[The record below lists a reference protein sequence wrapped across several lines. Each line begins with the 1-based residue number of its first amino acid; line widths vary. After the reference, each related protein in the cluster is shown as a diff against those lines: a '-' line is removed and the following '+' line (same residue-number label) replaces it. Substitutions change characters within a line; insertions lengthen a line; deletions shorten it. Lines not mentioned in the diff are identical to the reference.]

1 MKKIVTILLMLV
13 ALTGRAQ
20 APKGQVE
27 LFCGAEMEYADV
39 NFHRLYDI
47 LLNLTPGVKWHL
59 GNDWQVAGQLW
70 VPIINDGYLDRYSMW
85 RLNMAVVS
93 KELHWQSARQ
103 HVKLSAGLFN
113 KERGGFDVKWHYPVT
128 DWLMLTAQ
136 AGVTMRWALGFKW
149 SGQSGGQSGGQ
160 ASGLDAPDACPPDCP
175 SSESDFGED
184 WRVSG
189 IAGVNFW
196 LNPWQTEIRLSG
208 GRYVDGIWGSELDV
222 MRHFR
227 YVTIGAFAQLHEA
240 SPNSFY
246 KHKISGMFS
255 VYDRKQT
262 AGFKIVVML
271 PPYKKS
277 DRKFVL
283 RPASNLSL
291 GYNGQQ
297 DEVTMQMYH
306 TDPEENAREYPV
318 SVPWGINSAQN
329 Q

>member
-1 MKKIVTILLMLV
+1 MKKIFTILLMLT

-47 LLNLTPGVKWHL
+47 LLNLTPGMKWHL
-59 GNDWQVAGQLW
+59 GNDWQVAGQFW
-70 VPIINDGYLDRYSMW
+70 VPIVNDGYLDRYSML

-103 HVKLSAGLFN
+103 HVKLSAGLFS
-113 KERGGFDVKWHYPVT
+113 KERGGMDVKWHYPVT
-128 DWLMLTAQ
+128 DWLMLIAQ
-136 AGVTMRWALGFKW
+136 AGVTMRWALGTKL
-149 SGQSGGQSGGQ
+149 GG
-160 ASGLDAPDACPPDCP
+160 D
-175 SSESDFGED
+175 SESDFGDD
-184 WRVSG
+184 WKVTG
-189 IAGVNFW
+189 IAGANVW
-196 LNPWQTEIRLSG
+196 LNTWKTEIRLSG
-208 GRYVDGIWGSELDV
+208 GRYTDGIWGSELDV
-222 MRHFR
+222 MRHFQH
-227 YVTIGAFAQLHEA
+227 VTIGAYAQLHEA
-240 SPNSFY
+240 SPNSFN
-246 KHKISGMFS
+246 KHKVSGTFY
-255 VYDRKQT
+255 VYNRKQT

-277 DRKFVL
+277 DRRLVL

-297 DEVTMQMYH
+297 DEVTMQIYQ

-318 SVPWGINSAQN
+318 SVPWGISNN

>member
-1 MKKIVTILLMLV
+1 M
-13 ALTGRAQ
+13 
-20 APKGQVE
+20 
-27 LFCGAEMEYADV
+27 
-39 NFHRLYDI
+39 
-47 LLNLTPGVKWHL
+47 
-59 GNDWQVAGQLW
+59 
-70 VPIINDGYLDRYSMW
+70 
-85 RLNMAVVS
+85 
-93 KELHWQSARQ
+93 
-103 HVKLSAGLFN
+103 
-113 KERGGFDVKWHYPVT
+113 DVKWHYPVT

-136 AGVTMRWALGFKW
+136 AGVTMRWALGTKL
-149 SGQSGGQSGGQ
+149 GG
-160 ASGLDAPDACPPDCP
+160 D
-175 SSESDFGED
+175 SESDFGED
-184 WRVSG
+184 WKVSG

-196 LNPWQTEIRLSG
+196 LNPWKTEIRLSG

-227 YVTIGAFAQLHEA
+227 HVTIGAYAQLHEA

-246 KHKISGMFS
+246 KHKISGKFS

-318 SVPWGINSAQN
+318 SVPWGISNVQN

>member
-1 MKKIVTILLMLV
+1 MKKIVTILLLLV

-70 VPIINDGYLDRYSMW
+70 VPIVNDGYLDRYSMW

-113 KERGGFDVKWHYPVT
+113 KERGGMDVKWHYPVT

-136 AGVTMRWALGFKW
+136 AGVTMRWALGTKL
-149 SGQSGGQSGGQ
+149 GG
-160 ASGLDAPDACPPDCP
+160 D
-175 SSESDFGED
+175 SESDFGED
-184 WRVSG
+184 WKVSG
-189 IAGVNFW
+189 IAGVNVW

-208 GRYVDGIWGSELDV
+208 GRYIDGIWGSELDV

-227 YVTIGAFAQLHEA
+227 HVTIEAYAQFHEA

-318 SVPWGINSAQN
+318 SVPWGISNVQN

>member
-136 AGVTMRWALGFKW
+136 AGVTMRWALGFK
-149 SGQSGGQSGGQ
+149 
-160 ASGLDAPDACPPDCP
+160 

-227 YVTIGAFAQLHEA
+227 HVTIGAFAQLHEA

-318 SVPWGINSAQN
+318 SVPWGISNVQN

>member
-1 MKKIVTILLMLV
+1 MKKIVTILLLLV

-70 VPIINDGYLDRYSMW
+70 VPIVNDGYLDRYSMW

-113 KERGGFDVKWHYPVT
+113 KERGGMDVKWHYPVT

-136 AGVTMRWALGFKW
+136 AGVTMRWALGTKL
-149 SGQSGGQSGGQ
+149 GG
-160 ASGLDAPDACPPDCP
+160 D
-175 SSESDFGED
+175 SESDFGED
-184 WRVSG
+184 WKASG
-189 IAGVNFW
+189 IAGVNVW

-208 GRYVDGIWGSELDV
+208 GRYIDGIWGSELDV

-227 YVTIGAFAQLHEA
+227 HVTIGAYAQLHEA

-318 SVPWGINSAQN
+318 SVPWGISNVQN

>member
-59 GNDWQVAGQLW
+59 GNDWHVAGQLW
-70 VPIINDGYLDRYSMW
+70 VPIINDGYLDRYSML

-103 HVKLSAGLFN
+103 HVKLSAGLFS
-113 KERGGFDVKWHYPVT
+113 KERGGMDVKWHYPVN

-136 AGVTMRWALGFKW
+136 AGVTMRWALGTKL
-149 SGQSGGQSGGQ
+149 GG
-160 ASGLDAPDACPPDCP
+160 D
-175 SSESDFGED
+175 SESDFGDD
-184 WRVSG
+184 WKVSG
-189 IAGVNFW
+189 LAGVNFW
-196 LNPWQTEIRLSG
+196 LNPWKTEIRLSG

-227 YVTIGAFAQLHEA
+227 HVTIGAYAQFHEA

-277 DRKFVL
+277 DRRLVL

-318 SVPWGINSAQN
+318 SVPWGISNN

>member
-1 MKKIVTILLMLV
+1 MKKIVTILLLLV

-136 AGVTMRWALGFKW
+136 AGVTMRWALGFK
-149 SGQSGGQSGGQ
+149 
-160 ASGLDAPDACPPDCP
+160 

-208 GRYVDGIWGSELDV
+208 GRYIDGIWGSELDV

-318 SVPWGINSAQN
+318 SVPWGTNSAQN

>member
-1 MKKIVTILLMLV
+1 M
-13 ALTGRAQ
+13 
-20 APKGQVE
+20 
-27 LFCGAEMEYADV
+27 
-39 NFHRLYDI
+39 
-47 LLNLTPGVKWHL
+47 
-59 GNDWQVAGQLW
+59 
-70 VPIINDGYLDRYSMW
+70 
-85 RLNMAVVS
+85 
-93 KELHWQSARQ
+93 
-103 HVKLSAGLFN
+103 
-113 KERGGFDVKWHYPVT
+113 
-128 DWLMLTAQ
+128 
-136 AGVTMRWALGFKW
+136 
-149 SGQSGGQSGGQ
+149 
-160 ASGLDAPDACPPDCP
+160 
-175 SSESDFGED
+175 
-184 WRVSG
+184 SG

>member
-136 AGVTMRWALGFKW
+136 AGVTMRWALGFK
-149 SGQSGGQSGGQ
+149 
-160 ASGLDAPDACPPDCP
+160 

-208 GRYVDGIWGSELDV
+208 GRYIDGIWGSELDV

>member
-1 MKKIVTILLMLV
+1 MKKIVTILLLLLV
-13 ALTGRAQ
+13 SLTGHAQ

-70 VPIINDGYLDRYSMW
+70 VPVINDGYLDRYSMV

-93 KELHWQSARQ
+93 KELHWPSARQ
-103 HVKLSAGLFN
+103 HMELSAGLFS
-113 KERGGFDVKWHYPVT
+113 KERGGLDVKWHYPVN

-136 AGVTMRWALGFKW
+136 AGLTMRWALGAKP
-149 SGQSGGQSGGQ
+149 GG
-160 ASGLDAPDACPPDCP
+160 D
-175 SSESDFGED
+175 SESDFGDD
-184 WRVSG
+184 WQVTG
-189 IAGVNFW
+189 LAGANIW
-196 LNPWQTEIRLSG
+196 LDAWKTEVRLSG
-208 GRYVDGIWGSELDV
+208 GRYADGIWGSEVDV

-227 YVTIGAFAQLHEA
+227 HVSIGAYAQIHEA

-246 KHKISGMFS
+246 KHKLSGAFA

-262 AGFKIVVML
+262 AGFKVVVML
-271 PPYKKS
+271 PPYRKSEKKL
-277 DRKFVL
+277 VL

-297 DEVTMQMYH
+297 DEVSMQMYQ

-318 SVPWGINSAQN
+318 NVPWGISKEQ
-329 Q
+329 